1 MVVFLKNEMGCARAS
16 RPLLNL
22 KLIFTRDGPEMAIVA
37 DARGNDGDGLGR
49 RGVAVEEFGVEGSI
63 GPSGAEA
70 LGALSIRGPGIVAGI
85 RGEIRREADDDGCC
99 AEDIAVPIH
108 DGSRRCGVD
117 GDFDRFRLRAF
128 DLGVGLGLRCGAGSE
143 EQSGKDGGGGCF
155 HGSELMEELVTLS
168 AHLRC

>member
-1 MVVFLKNEMGCARAS
+1 MKSRSGRTSWSFFNLEFLFGGC
-16 RPLLNL
+16 RPNL
-22 KLIFTRDGPEMAIVA
+22 AVVA
-37 DARGNDGDGLGR
+37 DAGGDDGDDLGW
-49 RGVAVEEFGVEGSI
+49 RGGAVEEFGVEGSV
-63 GPSGAEA
+63 GPAGAEA
-70 LGALSIRGPGIVAGI
+70 LGALSIRGPRVVAGI
-85 RGEIRREADDDGCC
+85 RGEIRREADDYGRG

-117 GDFDRFRLRAF
+117 GDFDRFGLRAF
-128 DLGVGLGLRCGAGSE
+128 DLGVGLGLRCGTGSE